1 MNFRVKL
8 ILKIGEKMEKL
19 FEIANNKNFK
29 ILLNTK
35 WLLKNSMRNNM
46 NASDIIVKLLAIEQY
61 FGKNNFGMKL
71 YNKMQKIRVSENKHI
86 EREKANNQEK
96 FISLINSFKKNGF
109 WDKYPVELNKRFEIF
124 EGSHRLACSLYFKI
138 SEIPVTFNTNLWD
151 LEYDY
156 SLEWFKKNNLT
167 EYINVIKE
175 RYKNLF

>member
-1 MNFRVKL
+1 MSLSNFIKRKVIKP
-8 ILKIGEKMEKL
+8 L
-19 FEIANNKNFK
+19 FITRRCGC
-29 ILLNTK
+29 L
-35 WLLKNSMRNNM
+35 
-46 NASDIIVKLLAIEQY
+46 
-61 FGKNNFGMKL
+61 
-71 YNKMQKIRVSENKHI
+71 
-86 EREKANNQEK
+86 

-109 WDKYPVELNKRFEIF
+109 CDKYPVELNKRFEIF